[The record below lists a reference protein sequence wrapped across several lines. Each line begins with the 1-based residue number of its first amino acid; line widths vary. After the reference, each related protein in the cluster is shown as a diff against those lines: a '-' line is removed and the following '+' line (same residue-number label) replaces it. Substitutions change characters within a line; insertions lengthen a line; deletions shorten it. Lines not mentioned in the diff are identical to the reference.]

1 MKTVTTEEL
10 ENLKDLS
17 LKFNEAKVSIADAE
31 LAKHKFF
38 RDLDALSNEYKELE
52 TVLLEKYG
60 NVNINLQTGEINDQD

>member
-17 LKFNEAKVSIADAE
+17 LRFNEAKVSIAEAE
-31 LAKHKFF
+31 LEKHKFF
-38 RDLDALSNEYKELE
+38 RDLDALSAQYKELE
-52 TVLLEKYG
+52 ATLIEKYG

>member
-17 LKFNEAKVSIADAE
+17 LKFNEAKVSIAETE

>member
-10 ENLKDLS
+10 EKLKDLS
-17 LKFNEAKVSIADAE
+17 LRFNEAKVSIAEAE

-38 RDLDALSNEYKELE
+38 RELDALSAQYKELE
-52 TVLLEKYG
+52 ATLIEKYG

>member
-10 ENLKDLS
+10 ENLKELS

-38 RDLDALSNEYKELE
+38 RDLDALSNDYKELE

>member
-10 ENLKDLS
+10 ENLKELS

>member
-10 ENLKDLS
+10 ENLKELS
-17 LKFNEAKVSIADAE
+17 LKFNEAKVSIAEAE

-38 RDLDALSNEYKELE
+38 RDLDALSNDYKELE

>member
-17 LKFNEAKVSIADAE
+17 IKFNEAKVSIAEAE

>member
-17 LKFNEAKVSIADAE
+17 LKFNEAKVSIAEAE

-38 RDLDALSNEYKELE
+38 RDLDALFNEYKELE